1 MIEHEKNN
9 LDELKDIDEAAV
21 EEISS
26 NYPMLGKSAKKR
38 ILEKCLEKTEEAG
51 FETNGITVSGT
62 EVYHRPMWRRIAGSA
77 AAVAA
82 AVAVIVGTV
91 YVKRNI
97 YPPVKDP
104 FTGMNSTEAEEYTE
118 ENTDDINEEEYTEA
132 VTT

>member
-1 MIEHEKNN
+1 MTEHEKNN

-26 NYPMLGKSAKKR
+26 NYPMLGKSAKKS

-82 AVAVIVGTV
+82 AVAACRYSAGASESRSVIAQGDLFHG
-91 YVKRNI
+91 I
-97 YPPVKDP
+97 YALKFSP
-104 FTGMNSTEAEEYTE
+104 FCTNVQPSLLAS
-118 ENTDDINEEEYTEA
+118 DSPIRPF
-132 VTT
+132 